1 MVSSRRAEVLMA
13 LVPAALALLTLGI
26 LLSSNTAPVIENE
39 RLALAIDILAT
50 LVAVAVAALGWIRYR
65 EAGEEAALW
74 RGSALLVLG
83 SMNAVT
89 VAITMLGWQRAFGFS
104 LDDPGQL
111 PLWATISPRAAGAA
125 LLIVAG
131 LAAIGRTRTP
141 GLPPLL
147 VLWLPAVVTLGA
159 AVLAAGFQDVLPQL
173 IGPAGLA
180 GLRSNPDA
188 RLPEGTA
195 APLVLLQVAIGLGYL
210 AASALSYRAYRLNG
224 RATDAFLAVGLV
236 LAAFSQVL
244 FAIHPAAYGSLVSAG
259 DVLRVAFY
267 LTLMTTLAVEVRGDI
282 RALREANAQLTRL
295 RDAEVARATAEE
307 RAHLAREIHDGMS
320 QELWFAKL
328 KQGRL
333 LALPA
338 VEGDARVL
346 AEEVS
351 GAIESALAEARQAI
365 MALRPAEG
373 SSFAEVVQR
382 YVHDFSDRFGIPAD
396 ARVDAVPG
404 EDLAPR
410 AQAELLRIIHEALAN
425 VRKHADATLVR
436 VEVDHADGQLT
447 LRISDNGRGFS
458 TEAEARSGYGLKSM
472 EQRAAIIGATLSV
485 DSRPQDGTRVTVQLP
500 LRDTG
505 GIAT

>member
-1 MVSSRRAEVLMA
+1 MRTTRRAEVLMA
-13 LVPAALALLTLGI
+13 LVPTVLALITLAI
-26 LLSSNTAPVIENE
+26 LLSSNRAPVIENA
-39 RLALAIDILAT
+39 RLALVIDILAT
-50 LVAVAVAALGWIRYR
+50 LVAAAVAVLGWIRYR
-65 EAGEEAALW
+65 EAGEQAALW

-83 SMNAVT
+83 SMNALT
-89 VAITMLGWQRAFGFS
+89 AAITVLGWERVFGFS

-111 PLWATISPRAAGAA
+111 PLWATVIPRAAGAT
-125 LLIVAG
+125 LLVVAG
-131 LAAIGRTRTP
+131 LAAIGRSRSAR
-141 GLPPLL
+141 LPAAL
-147 VLWLPAVVTLGA
+147 VLWLPTIVVLGLT
-159 AVLAAGFQDVLPQL
+159 VLAATVQDGLPAL
-173 IGPAGLA
+173 IGSDGLA
-180 GLRSNPDA
+180 SIHANPEL

-195 APLVLLQVAIGLGYL
+195 ALLVLLQVAIGLGYL

-224 RATDAFLAVGLV
+224 RATDAVLAVGLV

-267 LTLMTTLAVEVRGDI
+267 LTLLTTLAVEVRGDI
-282 RALREANAQLTRL
+282 RALRHANAQLTRL

-333 LALPA
+333 LALPS
-338 VEGDARVL
+338 VEGDAREL

-373 SSFAEVVQR
+373 SSFAEVIQR
-382 YVHDFSDRFGIPAD
+382 YVNDFSDRFGIPAE
-396 ARVDAVPG
+396 ARLEAATATSLP
-404 EDLAPR
+404 PR
-410 AQAELLRIIHEALAN
+410 AQAELLRIVHEALAN

-436 VEVDHADGQLT
+436 VEVAETDGQLQVVV
-447 LRISDNGRGFS
+447 SDNGRGFS
-458 TEAEARSGYGLKSM
+458 PEDGSRSGYGLKSM
-472 EQRAAIIGATLSV
+472 QQRAAVIGASLSV

-500 LRDTG
+500 LPRG
-505 GIAT
+505 PA